1 VKALKNPAPEVSERG
16 VLSQEPNGVW
26 RAMINLG
33 GELFPLGYFGSR
45 EDAEDT
51 IAAYHNS
58 RRPRSARST
67 PAA

>member
-1 VKALKNPAPEVSERG
+1 MKPLKTPAPEAAERWL
-16 VLSQEPNGVW
+16 LSQEPNGVW

-45 EDAEDT
+45 EDAEET
-51 IAAYHNS
+51 IAAYRNA
-58 RRPRSARST
+58 RPRST